1 MIKQR
6 GFTLIEL
13 VIFMVIVTIL
23 GTTVFLGFDMALG
36 QESMVANNVKAMF
49 MAEQRMD
56 LIFGQRIKSG
66 FSSFVDPCVSLF
78 ASPATDNICSK
89 NAFAFGYTVSSTVT
103 PSWSG
108 NANLTS
114 IVVDVT
120 GPGSATLSTVV
131 GNY

>member
-1 MIKQR
+1 MIRQH

-23 GTTVFLGFDMALG
+23 GTTVFLGFDMALS
-36 QESMVANNVKAMF
+36 QENMVSSNVNAMF
-49 MAEQRMD
+49 MAQQRME
-56 LIFGQRIKSG
+56 LIYGQRIKNG
-66 FSSFVDPCVSLF
+66 FPGFVDPCVSLF

-89 NAFAFGYTVSSTVT
+89 NAFAFGYTVTSTIST
-103 PSWSG
+103 SYSG

-114 IVVDVT
+114 IVVNVT
-120 GPGSATLSTVV
+120 GPGSASLSTLV

>member
-1 MIKQR
+1 MMKQQ

-36 QESMVANNVKAMF
+36 QENIVSSNVNAMF
-49 MAEQRMD
+49 MAQQRMD
-56 LIFGQRIKSG
+56 LMLGQRIKNG
-66 FSSFVDPCVSLF
+66 FSAFVDPCVSLF

-89 NAFAFGYTVSSTVT
+89 NAFAFGYTVSSTIT
-103 PSWSG
+103 SSWSG

-114 IVVDVT
+114 IVVNVT
-120 GPGSATLSTVV
+120 GPGSASLSTVV

>member
-1 MIKQR
+1 MINQR

-23 GTTVFLGFDMALG
+23 GTTVFLGFDMALS
-36 QESMVANNVKAMF
+36 QESMVSSNVNAMF
-49 MAEQRMD
+49 MAQQRMD
-56 LIFGQRIKSG
+56 LIYGQRIKNG
-66 FSSFVDPCVSLF
+66 FSGFVDPCVSLF

-89 NAFAFGYTVSSTVT
+89 NAFAFGYTVTSSIST
-103 PSWSG
+103 SYSG

-114 IVVDVT
+114 IVVNVT
-120 GPGSATLSTVV
+120 GPGSASLSTLV